1 MDPATLECLA
11 LMDFPQLN
19 CSLCL
24 SNNRQCT
31 TSVARSGMK
40 LSENLESNI
49 DQLVTE
55 AFAELHPSRPFIPGE
70 TNIPVTGKV
79 FGQEE
84 LRAATKASLDF
95 WLTSGPYTEQFESR
109 FAKVVGMRHAFM
121 VNSGSSAN
129 LLALSSLT
137 SPAHGERT
145 LKPGNE
151 VITVAAGFPT
161 TVTPILQNGLVPVY
175 VDVDPETY
183 VAIDEQMEA
192 AVSSS
197 TKAIMMAH
205 TLGNP
210 FNLDFVQDLAKKHN
224 LWLIEDSCDGLGGT
238 YRGQT
243 LGSFG
248 DLSTFSF
255 YPAHHITTGEG
266 GAVLVKKVAHKRI
279 VESFRDWGRDCW
291 CAPGCDNTCLKR
303 YEWILGELP
312 EGYDHKYTYSHLGYN
327 LKSGDI
333 QAAIGL
339 EQLDRLETFIE
350 LRRRN
355 WAYLLNGLKDLEEY
369 FVLPKATENSV
380 PSWFGFALTVK
391 PGAPKTRNQIVQ
403 ELNDKKIGTRLLFGG
418 NLLRQPAFISAPRR
432 VISNLENTDRIMNDT
447 FWIGVWPGLS
457 IEMLDY
463 MITTSHEMFEKS

>member
-1 MDPATLECLA
+1 VGIPCLH
-11 LMDFPQLN
+11 
-19 CSLCL
+19 CSLGP
-24 SNNRQCT
+24 SNNKQCT
-31 TSVARSGMK
+31 AYVSRLGAG
-40 LSENLESNI
+40 LSENLDAGIN
-49 DQLVTE
+49 QLVSQ
-55 AFAELHPSRPFIPGE
+55 AFAELHPAKSFIAGE

-79 FGQEE
+79 FGSAE

-95 WLTSGPYTEQFESR
+95 WLTSGPYTEEFESR

-137 SPAHGERT
+137 SPAHGDRA
-145 LKPGNE
+145 LKSGDE

-161 TVTPILQNGLVPVY
+161 TVTPILQNALMPVY

-183 VAIDEQMEA
+183 VAIDDQLEA
-192 AVSSS
+192 AIGPK

-210 FNLDFVQDLAKKHN
+210 FNVDFVQALAKKHN
-224 LWLIEDSCDGLGGT
+224 LWLVEDSCDALGGT
-238 YRGQT
+238 YGGQN
-243 LGSFG
+243 LGTFG

-303 YEWILGELP
+303 YEWTLGELP

-339 EQLDRLETFIE
+339 AQLDRLETFVS
-350 LRRRN
+350 LRKRN
-355 WAYLLNGLKDLEEY
+355 WKYLSSALKDLEE
-369 FVLPKATENSV
+369 FLILPKATENSD
-380 PSWFGFALTVK
+380 PSWFGFALSVK
-391 PGAPKTRNQIVQ
+391 PKSPKTRNQIVQ
-403 ELNDKKIGTRLLFGG
+403 ILNDNKISTRLLFGG
-418 NLLRQPAFISAPRR
+418 NLLRQPAFIRTPRR
-432 VISNLENTDRIMNDT
+432 VIGDLVNTDRIMNDT
-447 FWIGVWPGLS
+447 FWIGVWPGLTV
-457 IEMLDY
+457 EMLDY
-463 MITTSHEMFEKS
+463 MITIIHEMFENN

>member
-1 MDPATLECLA
+1 
-11 LMDFPQLN
+11 
-19 CSLCL
+19 
-24 SNNRQCT
+24 
-31 TSVARSGMK
+31 VK
-40 LSENLESNI
+40 LSANLDLKI
-49 DQLVTE
+49 DQLVGD
-55 AFAELHPSRPFIPGE
+55 AFTALHPPKPFIAGE

-79 FGQEE
+79 FGSEE

-95 WLTSGPYTEQFESR
+95 WLTSGPYTEKFESR
-109 FAKVVGMRHAFM
+109 FAKTVGMRHAFM

-129 LLALSSLT
+129 LLALSSLL
-137 SPAHGERT
+137 SPAHGERA
-145 LKPGNE
+145 LKSGDE

-183 VAIDEQMEA
+183 VAIEEQLDA
-192 AVSSS
+192 AISPR

-210 FNLDFVQDLAKKHN
+210 FNLDHVQALAKKHN

-238 YRGQT
+238 YRGQN
-243 LGSFG
+243 LGTFG

-303 YEWILGELP
+303 YEWTLGKLP

-339 EQLDRLETFIE
+339 AQLDRLDSFIE

-355 WAYLLNGLKDLEEY
+355 WAYLLNGLKDLEDY
-369 FVLPKATENSV
+369 LVLPKATEYSD

-391 PGAPKTRNQIVQ
+391 PGCPKTRNEIIQ
-403 ELNDKKIGTRLLFGG
+403 ELNENKIGTRLLFGG
-418 NLLRQPAFISAPRR
+418 NLLRQPAFIGTPQRLIGDL
-432 VISNLENTDRIMNDT
+432 VNTDRIMNDT
-447 FWIGVWPGLS
+447 YWIGVWPGLT

-463 MITTSHEMFEKS
+463 MIEITHTILGRAK

>member
-1 MDPATLECLA
+1 LEKISGFDLDN
-11 LMDFPQLN
+11 LIRIEYQ
-19 CSLCL
+19 
-24 SNNRQCT
+24 NRHT
-31 TSVARSGMK
+31 K
-40 LSENLESNI
+40 
-49 DQLVTE
+49 
-55 AFAELHPSRPFIPGE
+55 AEFVPGE
-70 TNIPVTGKV
+70 SSIPVTGKV
-79 FGQEE
+79 FGESE
-84 LRAATKASLDF
+84 LKSAVEASLDF
-95 WLTSGPYTEQFESR
+95 WLTSGPYTEAFESR
-109 FAKVVGMRHAFM
+109 FAKTVGMRHAFM

-137 SPAHGERT
+137 SQAHGDRA
-145 LKPGNE
+145 LMPGDE

-161 TVTPILQNGLVPVY
+161 TVTPILQNGLIPVY

-183 VAIDEQMEA
+183 VAIDEQLEA
-192 AVSSS
+192 AISTK

-210 FNLDFVQDLAKKHN
+210 FNLDFVQALTKKHN

-238 YRGQT
+238 YRDQN

-266 GAVLVKKVAHKRI
+266 GAVLIKKVAHKRI

-303 YEWILGELP
+303 YEWTLGQLP

-339 EQLDRLETFIE
+339 AQLDRLETFIE

-355 WAYLLNGLKDLEEY
+355 WAYLLTAIKELEE
-369 FVLPKATENSV
+369 FLVLPKATENSD

-391 PGAPKTRNQIVQ
+391 PNSPKTRNQIVQ
-403 ELNDKKIGTRLLFGG
+403 ELNEKKIGTRLLFGG
-418 NLLRQPAFISAPRR
+418 NLLRQPAFIGTPRR
-432 VISNLENTDRIMNDT
+432 VIGDLFNTDRIMNDT
-447 FWIGVWPGLS
+447 FWIGVWPGLT
-457 IEMLDY
+457 IPMLDY
-463 MITTSHEMFEKS
+463 MVENLKKILGKSK